1 MNDGS
6 FREELL
12 EDIKQALKQR
22 FSNKGLHL
30 LFEIKR
36 IKNDVVLKEVRNI
49 ICDEASES
57 QLESILNGLL
67 MKPERPLRIVGGK
80 GKEHGPN
87 SQNTSE
93 DLSSVA
99 NDLQVVMNIIRMTT
113 GLNCHQHPV
122 IELDDDTKTML
133 YQSLSMMGK
142 MDI

>member
-1 MNDGS
+1 MNDVS
-6 FREELL
+6 LREELL

-36 IKNDVVLKEVRNI
+36 IKNDVMLKEVRNI
-49 ICDEASES
+49 ICDEASEGG
-57 QLESILNGLL
+57 LETILNGLL
-67 MKPERPLRIVGGK
+67 MKPERPPRIVGGK
-80 GKEHGPN
+80 DKEHGPN

-99 NDLQVVMNIIRMTT
+99 NDLQAVINIIRMTT
-113 GLNCHQHPV
+113 GLNGHQHLL

-133 YQSLSMMGK
+133 YQILSMMGK